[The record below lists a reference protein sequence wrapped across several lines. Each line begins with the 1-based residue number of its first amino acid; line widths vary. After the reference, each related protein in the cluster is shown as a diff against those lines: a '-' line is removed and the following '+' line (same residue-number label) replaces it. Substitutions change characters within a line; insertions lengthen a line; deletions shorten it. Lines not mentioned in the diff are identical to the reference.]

1 MGGVFLATSG
11 IEAGAQTRNIN
22 WARSGNATGKP
33 TIQGTAQVGQT
44 LTAQT
49 DGIGDPDGIAGVTFN
64 YNWILVRGTRE
75 DTLAGEESS
84 TYTLGHLD
92 LGAKIKA
99 KVWFQDDGDGIEAVV
114 SDATATVTAAP
125 AGAPTLTMP
134 LHLET
139 IFVDENITTT
149 TAVYTYQAT
158 DSDGDTVT
166 YSIPAGVAGG
176 ADGSKFSINSSSGVL
191 TFKASLDYENP
202 TDANTDN
209 QYEPQFWIRSG
220 EGWEVGQG
228 AGEAD
233 FTHFDLGLCQG
244 VSRQAGENM
253 DKGVDGGSVA
263 GVLQSHAGFELIK
276 ESFYDASFAQEYL
289 VQ

>member
-1 MGGVFLATSG
+1 M
-11 IEAGAQTRNIN
+11 
-22 WARSGNATGKP
+22 
-33 TIQGTAQVGQT
+33 
-44 LTAQT
+44 
-49 DGIGDPDGIAGVTFN
+49 TFN

-84 TYTLGHLD
+84 TYTLGNLD

-166 YSIPAGVAGG
+166 YSIPTGTAGG

-191 TFKASLDYENP
+191 TFKASPDYENP

-209 QYEPQFWIRSG
+209 QYEVIVRATRSHR
-220 EGWEVGQG
+220 E
-228 AGEAD
+228 
-233 FTHFDLGLCQG
+233 LGH
-244 VSRQAGENM
+244 
-253 DKGVDGGSVA
+253 GGS
-263 GVLQSHAGFELIK
+263 GDPLRRDVLQGITKNHRPPSEKNLLAHAEPPSRVTSSWCKGIPWGRLTDFSLCP
-276 ESFYDASFAQEYL
+276 
-289 VQ
+289 